1 MKIGIDC
8 RTILSPNLGEKAGVG
23 HYTFY
28 LVKNLLEIDKKNEY
42 ILFFD
47 HRAPNI
53 KGFEKKNTKIIKFP
67 FSQYKKYMPFGYSH
81 LVISA
86 VINRKAG
93 YISWACKYCADECNS
108 AGYHY
113 CA

>member
-81 LVISA
+81 LSPLGFGVFQ
-86 VINRKAG
+86 KAKQVLCFLQQEV
-93 YISWACKYCADECNS
+93 SNPSVEP
-108 AGYHY
+108 
-113 CA
+113 